1 MRLLDHF
8 LGSFVAMEDLV
19 ETLTRGNVAEVKVLL
34 ASVAMALA
42 VYQLVLIA
50 VGYGKL
56 RPRFLRAGP
65 ASAAHRA
72 AGDAIALLMLI
83 TGVMCLA
90 VYGFEDEAGGAHMV
104 AGTALLAVLAFK
116 VSVVRRD
123 FGLGRYLPVLGLS
136 VFLLLAVTWASSAGA
151 LLADR

>member
-1 MRLLDHF
+1 
-8 LGSFVAMEDLV
+8 MEDVV

-34 ASVAMALA
+34 ASIAMALA

-56 RPRFLRAGP
+56 RPRFLRARA
-65 ASAAHRA
+65 ASATHRA
-72 AGDAIALLMLI
+72 AGDAIALLMLV
-83 TGVMCLA
+83 TGVMCLS
-90 VYGFEDEAGGAHMV
+90 VYGFEDGAAVHMV
-104 AGTALLAVLAFK
+104 AGSVLLAVLAFK
-116 VSVVRRD
+116 IAVVRRD
-123 FGLGRYLPVLGLS
+123 FGLGRYLPVLGIS

>member
-1 MRLLDHF
+1 
-8 LGSFVAMEDLV
+8 MEDVV

-34 ASVAMALA
+34 ASIAMALA

-56 RPRFLRAGP
+56 RPPFLRARP

-83 TGVMCLA
+83 TGVMCLS
-90 VYGFEDEAGGAHMV
+90 VYGFEDEAGVHAV
-104 AGTALLAVLAFK
+104 AGSALLAVLALK

-123 FGLGRYLPVLGLS
+123 FGLGRYLPLLGIS
-136 VFLLLAVTWASSAGA
+136 VFLFLAVTWASSAGA